1 MIYTTLNRIREHF
14 PRAEGWKKL
23 LTHIGKT
30 QADDEPLSFVTILD
44 INGLDDALWCCRA
57 EPEQSSMWRH
67 FAVDCAE
74 SVRHLM
80 KDQRSLDA
88 LDVARLHANGQA
100 TDEELVAAWAAT
112 WDVTKAEATRGAAWN
127 AAWDAA
133 WDAARGAAWGA
144 AWGAADLAA
153 NAAANAAAWDVTKA
167 EATRGA
173 ARGAAWDAM
182 AQRFRYLV
190 TVGVWSPVE
199 AAQQKG
205 GAA

>member
-1 MIYTTLNRIREHF
+1 MIYTTLNRIREQS
-14 PRAEGWKKL
+14 PCAEGWKKL
-23 LTHIGKT
+23 LTHLGKT

-44 INGLDDALWCCRA
+44 SNGLDDALWCCRA

-80 KDQRSLDA
+80 KDQRSIDA
-88 LDVARLHANGQA
+88 LNVARLHANGQA
-100 TDEELVAAWAAT
+100 TDEELDAAWAT
-112 WDVTKAEATRGAAWN
+112 TT

-133 WDAARGAAWGA
+133 WAAARAARAAWAAAGAAA
-144 AWGAADLAA
+144 R
-153 NAAANAAAWDVTKA
+153 AAAWDA
-167 EATRGA
+167 LE
-173 ARGAAWDAM
+173 
-182 AQRFRYLV
+182 QRFRYLV

-205 GAA
+205 GAV